1 MFHKQK
7 MIHFVLRNN
16 QHGCTMMR
24 AKLETLPAIINQQ
37 SFVCYHMAMP
47 AFDMFWHY
55 HPEYE
60 LTYIISGNGRRLVGD
75 CYEDFAAGDLVLL
88 GPNLPHTWVSEKTKG
103 NTCEAIVIQFGELF
117 TNTLLQFP
125 EMEKMEKLF
134 ALASRGI
141 SILPADKT
149 QLLQSIIQLPNQSS
163 QNALIQLIHIL
174 IQVISCTHRLLSSNH
189 YKQTIGAGSQLRI
202 NKVFQYVQKHFKNDL
217 RLSDVAAKLHLS
229 ETAFCKF
236 FKRSSGRTFSDY
248 VNEIRIAHACRLLI
262 ETDKQVAQVAY
273 ESGFESL
280 TYFNRIFLKKKNI
293 RPSEWRRISNTAS
306 VVL

>member
-1 MFHKQK
+1 
-7 MIHFVLRNN
+7 MIHFVQRNN

-37 SFVCYHMAMP
+37 SFVCYHMVMP

-117 TNTLLQFP
+117 TNALLQFP

-134 ALASRGI
+134 TMASRGI
-141 SILPADKT
+141 RILPADKT
-149 QLLQSIIQLPNQSS
+149 QLIQSIIQLPNQSS

-174 IQVISCTHRLLSSNH
+174 IQVSSCTHRLLSSNH
-189 YKQTIGAGSQLRI
+189 YKQTIGTGSQLRI